1 MANRNEAFSVL
12 LLTII
17 LCSLTT
23 SLAQD
28 VSVTIDLDRNLP
40 GASASV
46 LPGILDEVNN
56 FYFFATG
63 SDAKYSDFSF
73 VDSSNLPGYAATL
86 IPIVTSNGVLLRLSI
101 NPLMAGLVDNGLLL
115 EIAANG
121 KVALLFEIHEIQ
133 DVALLS
139 CLNDAVLLKVP
150 ADRNE
155 THLSVWGKPDVAE
168 CNFQILLDDSLTIS
182 IPMSTCG
189 VAYDVEF
196 LLRFTQMTAF
206 EGLDDDLNA
215 RLTCKRMTD
224 TFILTNNDVLSKY
237 NEVTANNNMTF
248 EQDLQVIMYLHERDD
263 PSSVITTQ
271 GIEVKTDVSLKIE
284 MDSLYANDFDV
295 VPLVCTAND
304 ILILGKPDQQLDSL
318 DQNTPAEQ
326 LSDVAC
332 ALSPFANFT
341 KTAVGQY
348 RADFKM
354 FRTVRLRVSDTS
366 VNFACLMYVCKTG
379 TCPVLPCI
387 Q

>member
-1 MANRNEAFSVL
+1 MANRKEALFAL
-12 LLTII
+12 LIAI
-17 LCSLTT
+17 VACSLTT

-28 VSVTIDLDRNLP
+28 VSVTIDLNRNLP
-40 GASASV
+40 GASASI
-46 LPGILDEVNN
+46 LAGILDEIND

-73 VDSSNLPGYAATL
+73 VDSSSLPGYTATL
-86 IPIVTSNGVLLRLSI
+86 IPVVTSTGVLLRLSV
-101 NPLMAGLVDNGLLL
+101 NPLLAGLVDNGLQL

-121 KVALLFEIHEIQ
+121 TVALLFEIHEIQ

-155 THLSVWGKPDVAE
+155 THLSVWGKPEVTE

-196 LLRFTQMTAF
+196 LLRFTKMTNF

-237 NEVTANNNMTF
+237 NEVTEDNDMTF

-263 PSSVITTQ
+263 PAAIITTQ

-284 MDSLYANDFDV
+284 MDSLYVNDFDV

-304 ILILGKPDQQLDSL
+304 ILILGKPDQQLDSI
-318 DQNTPAEQ
+318 DQNTPADQ

-366 VNFACLMYVCKTG
+366 VNFACLMYVCKSG
-379 TCPVLPCI
+379 TCPTLPCI